1 MAFKACPG
9 TKNLIGPVRIIIR
22 TCPLCSN
29 EVEFF
34 SDETE
39 VKCAKCGH
47 ILRQEVASSCITWCE
62 YAEKCIDD
70 MKNRGMVSP
79 SRAEE
84 LVQMIPRIAKNR
96 E

>member
-9 TKNLIGPVRIIIR
+9 TKSLIGPARIIIR
-22 TCPLCSN
+22 TCPSCN
-29 EVEFF
+29 DDIEFF

-39 VKCAKCGH
+39 AKCEKCGQ
-47 ILRQEVASSCITWCE
+47 ILRQEVSPSCITWCE

-70 MKNRGMVSP
+70 MKNRGMISS
-79 SRAEE
+79 SRAKE
-84 LVQMIPRIAKNR
+84 LVQMIPRTRKNH

>member
-1 MAFKACPG
+1 LAFKSCPG
-9 TKNLIGPVRIIIR
+9 TKSLIGPARIIIR
-22 TCPLCSN
+22 TCPSCID

-39 VKCAKCGH
+39 AKCEKCGH
-47 ILRQEVASSCITWCE
+47 ILQQEVSLSCITWCE

-70 MKNRGMVSP
+70 MKDRGMVSS

-84 LVQMIPRIAKNR
+84 LVKMIPTTKKKS
-96 E
+96 

>member
-1 MAFKACPG
+1 LAFKACQG
-9 TKNLIGPVRIIIR
+9 TKNLIGPTKIIIR
-22 TCPLCSN
+22 TCPSCSN

-39 VKCAKCGH
+39 AKCEKCGH
-47 ILRQEVASSCITWCE
+47 ILRQEVTPSCITWCE

-70 MKNRGMVSP
+70 MKTQGMISS

-84 LVQMIPRIAKNR
+84 LFKVIPHTIKNQK
-96 E
+96 